1 MPAMILAQG
10 HEEPNILRIHWD
22 EFTFGTIA
30 FVLFAVVV
38 YRMWPRLMAALDE
51 RANQIEGG
59 IERAQKAEAEAEEIR
74 QQYREKLEEAHREY
88 ARELEKA
95 KEQRAAIIAEAR
107 EEAQAE
113 AQRILDA
120 AHAQIEA
127 DRQHA
132 FAQLR
137 GEIGALSTDLAA
149 RIVGET
155 LSDTAAQN
163 RVIDRFLD
171 ELERSDTASQAEVR

>member
-1 MPAMILAQG
+1 MNLAAEQG
-10 HEEPNILRIHWD
+10 NILRIHWD
-22 EFTFGTIA
+22 EFTFGAIA
-30 FVLFAVVV
+30 LFLFALVV
-38 YRMWPRLMAALDE
+38 YRMWPRLMSALDE

-59 IERAQKAEAEAEEIR
+59 IDRARKAEAEAEEIR
-74 QQYREKLEEAHREY
+74 QQYREKLDEAHREY

-95 KEQRAAIIAEAR
+95 KEQRASIIAEAR
-107 EEAQAE
+107 EEAQTE
-113 AQRILDA
+113 AQRIIDA

-137 GEIGALSTDLAA
+137 TEIGSLSTDLAA

-155 LSDTAAQN
+155 LSDSAAQT
-163 RVIDRFLD
+163 RVVDRFLD
-171 ELERSDTASQAEVR
+171 ELEQGENASQAGAR

>member
-1 MPAMILAQG
+1 MPAVILAAEQ
-10 HEEPNILRIHWD
+10 ENILRIHWD
-22 EFTFGTIA
+22 EFTFGLIA
-30 FVLFAVVV
+30 FLIIFGVVV
-38 YRMWPRLMAALDE
+38 KMWPRLTSALDE

-59 IERAQKAEAEAEEIR
+59 IERAKKAEAEAEETR
-74 QQYREKLEEAHREY
+74 QQYREKLEEAHRQY
-88 ARELEKA
+88 AQELEKA
-95 KEQRAAIIAEAR
+95 REQRAAIIAEAR

-113 AQRILDA
+113 GRRIIEA

-137 GEIGALSTDLAA
+137 SEIGTLSTDLAT

-155 LSDTAAQN
+155 LSDSAAQN
-163 RVIDRFLD
+163 RVIDRFLE
-171 ELERSDTASQAEVR
+171 ELDQADSPAQAEVR